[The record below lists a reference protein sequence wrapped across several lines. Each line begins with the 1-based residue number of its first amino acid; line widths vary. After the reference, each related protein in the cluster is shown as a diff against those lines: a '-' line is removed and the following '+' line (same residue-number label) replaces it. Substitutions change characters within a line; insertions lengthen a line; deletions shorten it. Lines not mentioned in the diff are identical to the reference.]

1 LSKPSTINQIRD
13 DSDDD
18 EKVEDVLRQA
28 KLAGGSSIYAKGDK
42 INVLKG
48 DLTGLKGTVV
58 AISESGLVT
67 FKPIGIPQLTKPLD
81 IDAAN
86 VCKYFEP
93 GDLVRIIEAKYK
105 GETGQVLDVEGPRIS
120 VVLD

>member
-1 LSKPSTINQIRD
+1 MSKPSTINQIRD

-18 EKVEDVLRQA
+18 QKVEDVLRQA

-58 AISESGLVT
+58 AISESGQIT
-67 FKPIGIPQLTKPLD
+67 FKPIGIP
-81 IDAAN
+81 
-86 VCKYFEP
+86 
-93 GDLVRIIEAKYK
+93 
-105 GETGQVLDVEGPRIS
+105 
-120 VVLD
+120 